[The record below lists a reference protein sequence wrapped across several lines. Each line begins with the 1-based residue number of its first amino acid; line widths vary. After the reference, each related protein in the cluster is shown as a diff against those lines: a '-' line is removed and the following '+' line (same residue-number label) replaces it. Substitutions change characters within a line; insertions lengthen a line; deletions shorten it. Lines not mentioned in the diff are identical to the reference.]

1 MGGATTSSQDRQK
14 EFLMRKSTVFV
25 SAVLTTFALVMLY
38 SLVAA
43 YRGNKNVVEAAALP
57 TATITPEASN
67 TPVPTEM
74 ALTPEEAA
82 QLAAQ
87 VVGHENLLSAE
98 SSQINGIDAYII
110 TFTNNDVVYIGL
122 DGQVLSVQVAPV
134 VINIAP
140 PPKLNKNNNSNSG
153 NNNGSGGGSSAS
165 SGDDHEEHEDD

>member
-1 MGGATTSSQDRQK
+1 
-14 EFLMRKSTVFV
+14 
-25 SAVLTTFALVMLY
+25 
-38 SLVAA
+38 
-43 YRGNKNVVEAAALP
+43 LP
-57 TATITPEASN
+57 TATITREASD

-82 QLAAQ
+82 QLATQ

-98 SSQINGIDAYII
+98 SSQINGIDAYKI

-122 DGQVLSVQVAPV
+122 DGQILSVQVAPV

-140 PPKLNKNNNSNSG
+140 PLKLNKNNNSNSG
-153 NNNGSGGGSSAS
+153 NNNGSGGGASAS